1 VCHALLRD
9 ASLYDQL
16 LTFDHDLADKA
27 RRAGCGVCGG
37 RLHSAR
43 YPRKPRGG
51 LEDLGPDYT
60 TRLSFCCAVDGC
72 RRRTTPPSVRYLGRR
87 VYLGAVVVLISALS
101 GGITATRAAQL
112 REWLGVSVRTLKRW
126 RAWWRATFVA
136 SAFWR
141 GAQARFMPPVVI
153 EALPASLLE
162 RFAGDARTRLRHTL
176 GFLTPLTT
184 RRADRD
190 ARSAMAGG
198 GPQTMPLVPGRR
210 RS

>member
-1 VCHALLRD
+1 MCHALLRD

-16 LTFDHDLADKA
+16 LTFDHDLAAEA
-27 RRAGCGVCGG
+27 RAAGCAFCGG
-37 RLHSAR
+37 ILHSAR

-51 LEDLGPDYT
+51 IDDLGPGYA

-87 VYLGAVVVLISALS
+87 VYLGAVVVLVTAML

-126 RAWWRATFVA
+126 RVWWRETFVA
-136 SAFWR
+136 SPFWR
-141 GAQARFMPPVVI
+141 SAQGRFMPPVVI

-162 RFAGDARTRLRHTL
+162 RFAGDERTRLLHAL
-176 GFLTPLTT
+176 VFLAPLTT
-184 RRADRD
+184 HRVDRRAGSPM
-190 ARSAMAGG
+190 ASAD
-198 GPQTMPLVPGRR
+198 PQTMRLVAGRR